1 MKQGEAGNGQL
12 TVSPVATL
20 EDQGADL
27 NGTIGRR
34 RLRAVVLDWAGT
46 IQDCGSRAP
55 VAAFIELFGRFG
67 IGISVAQARAPMGMF
82 KKDHI
87 RAIGSDADVARS
99 WLRHH
104 HRPFTEDDVAEMY
117 EALGAIQ
124 EDVLP
129 AYGQLIEGTLEA
141 VEQIRARGYR
151 VGSTTGYPRSAGSIA
166 AAAAIRQGFVADVM
180 ICADE
185 APAGRPEPWM
195 LLRAM
200 EALRVYPP
208 SAVVKV
214 GDTKVDIGEA
224 LNAGAWAVG
233 VSRTGNYVGLSE
245 EEAAATP
252 PAELEVAVAA
262 AAETLRREG
271 AHYVIESIADL
282 PAVLDEI
289 EVWLANG
296 DRP

>member
-1 MKQGEAGNGQL
+1 MTDEVVGNQL
-12 TVSPVATL
+12 TVSPLAAID
-20 EDQGADL
+20 EGSGQ
-27 NGTIGRR
+27 NGPIGQR

-55 VAAFIELFGRFG
+55 VAAFIELFGHFG
-67 IGISVAQARAPMGMF
+67 IEITVAQARAPMGMF

-99 WLRHH
+99 WQRHH
-104 HRPFTEDDVAEMY
+104 LRPFTEDDVAEMY
-117 EALGAIQ
+117 LALGAIQ
-124 EDVLP
+124 EDILP
-129 AYGQLIEGTLEA
+129 AYGELIEGTLEA
-141 VEQIRARGYR
+141 AEQIRARGYR

-166 AAAAIRQGFVADVM
+166 AACAIRQGFAADVM

-185 APAGRPEPWM
+185 VPAGRPEPWM